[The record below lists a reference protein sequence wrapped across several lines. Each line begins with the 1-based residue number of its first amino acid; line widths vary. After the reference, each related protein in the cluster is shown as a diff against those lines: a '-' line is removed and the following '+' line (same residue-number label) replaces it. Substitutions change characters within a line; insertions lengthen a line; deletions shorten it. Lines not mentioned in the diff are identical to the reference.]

1 MRGSSITLEDYSL
14 EEALRIF
21 RDSGCTSVEM
31 WRHHLK
37 RCKTDEL
44 RKRFV
49 AYARGI
55 GISMGGL
62 NVVGEEYFQPFGS
75 DAQLQQTL
83 DGLKEDMEFAL
94 SLGTTDVLIWEGRAP
109 QGTGEP
115 EWIEKLLPRL
125 IELFRAALAF
135 AEPKGARFLVE
146 PHPFTVGMSDR
157 LLAKL
162 CDTLDSPHFGI
173 TFDFCHYGVGR
184 PKDYI
189 NAVHALGPRI
199 RNIHFSDSDQK
210 TSELHFPPGS
220 GLMNLSALLE
230 AFKEIHYDGTIALDL
245 YGYPM
250 PVQALPAAIHHLR
263 DACEFLGLSP

>member
-14 EEALRIF
+14 EETLRIF